1 MRRLFRIGALC
12 VLVGA
17 CSKGADGPPLDAGVA
32 EPAPAA
38 HLETTKGEVTL
49 DRGGKVGP
57 AQLGY
62 LFVGDAIETG
72 EGGEATVRFP
82 GGRRVEV
89 GPDARFT
96 IAEGEGGL
104 VLNVAR
110 GLVLTRVPAAK
121 AGEKLEPQVS
131 LSILT
136 PFGLTRVGKSEV
148 AVDVGADT
156 TRVDVKIGQI
166 ELVSRN
172 GEVTTAGAGEKVE
185 QGTKKVMV
193 LPAVEVTIFAGGKSE
208 LKKKDGKSWVAMG
221 KKPMALADGDAMRVK
236 DGKATLQAGTTKL
249 VFGKGTEVGFAKAL
263 GDETDLDLKKGDVA
277 GTLTKKG
284 KVRLGGGLTLVSD
297 LGGQFTVTRTGSG
310 FDVSAVAGD
319 LRIERPNEEAKVLQG
334 GQSAKVG
341 KAVEVT
347 EASRDVLALP
357 TRMGLKVFHPNVGRM
372 SLVWDGDEGKAYRVE
387 VAPGPSFTEPLVA
400 GVLHQRFVSVAV
412 PARGNLYWRVF
423 DAEKEVDRGSAYFA
437 PEPRSAGEL
446 DLRRNEVQDGADK
459 TTIYYQD
466 KPPALTFTFAGDPG
480 AAKYKLSVFKEGAL
494 SVPVL
499 EKSVKE
505 TQVVLDGALAEGKY
519 LWSVTPLDAKNAGLR
534 GGKLNKLDIVY
545 DNAVPTLLIKS
556 PRNGDAG
563 GGAVLGVAPVGAKVF
578 VNGRALELDDKSRF
592 NTKVAAL
599 PGGRFFFR
607 VVGKNG
613 AEVYTVR
620 TVRR

>member
-1 MRRLFRIGALC
+1 MKRLALLC
-12 VLVGA
+12 VLLGA
-17 CSKGADGPPLDAGVA
+17 CSKGPDVAPMDAG
-32 EPAPAA
+32 PAAAA
-38 HLETTKGEVTL
+38 HLEITKGAVTL
-49 DRGGKVGP
+49 DRGGRVGP

-62 LFVGDAIETG
+62 LFIGDAIETG
-72 EGGEATVRFP
+72 EGAEATVRFP

-121 AGEKLEPQVS
+121 AGEKIEPQVS

-148 AVDVGADT
+148 AVDVGVDT
-156 TRVDVKIGQI
+156 ASVDVKIGQI
-166 ELVSRN
+166 EMVSRN
-172 GEVTTAGAGEKVE
+172 GEMTTAAAGEKVE
-185 QGTKKVMV
+185 QGKKPVMV
-193 LPAVEVTIFAGGKSE
+193 LPAVEVTIFPGGKTE
-208 LKKKDGKSWVAMG
+208 LKKKDGKTWTPMG
-221 KKPMALADGDAMRVK
+221 KKAVALEDGDAVRVK
-236 DGKATLQAGTTKL
+236 DGKATLQAGATKL
-249 VFGKGTEVGFAKAL
+249 VFGKGSEAGFVSAV
-263 GDETDLDLKKGDVA
+263 GDETEVDLKKGDVA

-297 LGGQFTVTRTGSG
+297 VGGQFTVTKTVSG
-310 FDVSAVAGD
+310 FDVGAVAGD
-319 LRIERPNEEAKVLQG
+319 LRIERPNEEAKVVQG

-341 KAVEVT
+341 TAVEVT
-347 EASRDVLALP
+347 EPVRDVLQLP

-372 SLVWDGDEGKAYRVE
+372 SLVWDGDDAKAYRVE
-387 VAPGPSFTEPLVA
+387 VATGPSFTEPLVA
-400 GVLHQRFVSVAV
+400 GVLHQRFVSVPV

-423 DAEKEVDRGSAYFA
+423 DGEKEVDRGSAYFA
-437 PEPRSAGEL
+437 AEPRSAGEL

-466 KPPALTFTFAGDPG
+466 KPPALTFTFAGDAG

-494 SVPVL
+494 SAPL
-499 EKSVKE
+499 IEKSVKDL
-505 TQVVLDGALAEGKY
+505 QVVLDGALAEGKY
-519 LWSVTPLDAKNAGLR
+519 LWSVTPVDSKGAGLR
-534 GGKLNKLDIVY
+534 GGKLNKLEIVY

-556 PRNGDAG
+556 VTG
-563 GGAVLGVAPVGAKVF
+563 GTVVGVAPVGAKVF
-578 VNGRALELDDKSRF
+578 VNGRALELDDKARF
-592 NTKVAAL
+592 NTKVSPL
-599 PGGRFFFR
+599 PGGRFLFR